1 MKAKNIYIAVA
12 ALLISLNAFSQ
23 YPIKI
28 GRDEFQVYL
37 DEENLTASIVD
48 DRYEID
54 DREYPMSKGERKLE
68 TFKRNKIKTARILE
82 IPEQISLKGKQY
94 TITSIGKSAFAGYN
108 NVDHIVIPNTV
119 TAIGEFAFFR
129 SSIVS
134 IDIPSTVV
142 EIGDRA
148 FGYCEK
154 LKRIKM
160 ARGVKKGFDLYAE
173 SKGIKV
179 EEAYDIVA
187 PADNVQAMM
196 STPKVVKTKT
206 PKAQI
211 LSDVDI
217 DIPESTPTNDNA
229 FAIIIAN
236 EEYQQE
242 VSVPFALNDG
252 MRFKEYCE
260 KVLGIPSDN
269 IHYRANATLN
279 NMREEIEWAKLVAQT
294 YEGEAR
300 FIIYYA
306 GHGAPDETTGGT
318 SYLLPIDGSGAKAA
332 QTGYSLAAL
341 YKILGDMPS
350 QNVSVFIDACFSG
363 AIRGNGMLASSTGA
377 RAVALKAKTEAPRG
391 NMVVFAAA
399 QGNETAY
406 PYDEM
411 GHGLFTY
418 YLLKKL
424 KETKGNVTLNDL
436 GNYIKK
442 EVSRKAVVTLS
453 KSQTPTMSA
462 SQSLATRWKT
472 MKLK

>member
-1 MKAKNIYIAVA
+1 MLRVFTIAIAMVIYNV
-12 ALLISLNAFSQ
+12 NAYSQ
-23 YPIKI
+23 SEIKI
-28 GRDEFQVYL
+28 GDTFFTVFL
-37 DEENLTASIVD
+37 DNQNMTASIVD
-48 DRYEID
+48 DRYEVD
-54 DREYPMSKGERKLE
+54 DREFPLSRGERKIEKYKKFNQRRLRTLE
-68 TFKRNKIKTARILE
+68 VPQTITINKKD
-82 IPEQISLKGKQY
+82 Y
-94 TITSIGKSAFAGYN
+94 TITEIGKCAFAGYCN
-108 NVDHIVIPNTV
+108 IDIVILPNTIER
-119 TAIGEFAFFR
+119 IGEYAFFR
-129 SSIVS
+129 SSITSIELPPTVS
-134 IDIPSTVV
+134 Y
-142 EIGDRA
+142 IGDRA
-148 FGYCEK
+148 FGWCLK
-154 LKRIKM
+154 LKRMTM
-160 ARGVKKGFDLYAE
+160 AKGVQMGFEVYAE
-173 SKGIKV
+173 SKKIQV
-179 EEAYDIVA
+179 YDNLDMVKPVHNASVQQPIA
-187 PADNVQAMM
+187 SKPARKKSVLE
-196 STPKVVKTKT
+196 
-206 PKAQI
+206 
-211 LSDVDI
+211 LSDVDK
-217 DIPESTPTNDNA
+217 DIPETNTDNNKT

-236 EEYQQE
+236 ENYEQE
-242 VSVPFALNDG
+242 VAVPYALNDG

-260 KVLGIPSDN
+260 KVLGLPSDN
-269 IHYRANATLN
+269 VHYRSNATLN

-332 QTGYSLAAL
+332 QTGYPLAAL
-341 YKILGDMPS
+341 YKTLGDMPS